1 MTNGACICLGH
12 HEDSGEERPVDL
24 PCSRTAHS
32 DRIEC
37 QSDGLCSVHARSR
50 RSTRPPNTVVGGH
63 RSDVVDVAHAR
74 WSTSTCITALD
85 LCAAGLARSFCAHGG
100 SKKFDLGDFDL
111 SQPPDRTVNRRA
123 RLPQLALQWVDNVLA
138 DVDYKNIKAAR
149 DWLIHSRLNRHFSV
163 TPGGPPQ
170 RLKLEL
176 QSTQREVR
184 CIVELSRDVATRHV
198 SAFIALLPN
207 V

>member
-1 MTNGACICLGH
+1 MPPFTWAGDPMKALQAFEGRYASPQAGALFFWA
-12 HEDSGEERPVDL
+12 V
-24 PCSRTAHS
+24 TATESLHYLDDIDKAYDAS
-32 DRIEC
+32 
-37 QSDGLCSVHARSR
+37 H
-50 RSTRPPNTVVGGH
+50 TVVGGH
-63 RSDVVDVAHAR
+63 RPDVVDVAHAR

-85 LCAAGLARSFCAHGG
+85 LCAAGLARSFCAHSG
-100 SKKFDLGDFDL
+100 SKEFDLGDFDL
-111 SQPPDRTVNRRA
+111 SQSPNRTVNRRA

-176 QSTQREVR
+176 QSTQWEVR